1 MSGVKCI
8 DKIISMLM
16 ISVLGLGLVSC
27 GKNNA
32 DEGTYNLET
41 TSYQYGITK
50 VNNISDV
57 SFFSNDLCVT
67 DQDNFGID
75 QVDSQVAGG
84 GGVFNL
90 ATGECTYGQNL
101 FGRMYP
107 ASTTKILTCLVAIEQ
122 GNLSD
127 MVTVS
132 EHAADQTPDSSVAG
146 LAAGDVM
153 TLKDL
158 LYGLMLRSGNDA
170 AIAIAEHIGGSEE
183 GFAELMNAK
192 AKSLGATQSHFITP
206 HGLHQD
212 DHYTTIY
219 DMYLIF
225 QAALQNETFL
235 EVISSASYDVSY
247 TGASGEA
254 KTQTWVSTNRYLNGK
269 EKAPAGFAVIGGKT
283 GTTYEAGYCLVLYSY
298 NDQNQPIISIV
309 YNSDCT
315 LNLYYLMDEL
325 LYTFGEAPS

>member
-254 KTQTWVSTNRYLNGK
+254 KTQTWVSTNRYLNEK
-269 EKAPAGFAVIGGKT
+269 KKAPAGFTVIGGKT

>member
-1 MSGVKCI
+1 M
-8 DKIISMLM
+8 
-16 ISVLGLGLVSC
+16 
-27 GKNNA
+27 
-32 DEGTYNLET
+32 EGTYNLET

-225 QAALQNETFL
+225 QAAIQNETFL

-254 KTQTWVSTNRYLNGK
+254 KSQTWVSTNRYLNGK
-269 EKAPAGFAVIGGKT
+269 EKAPAGFTVIGGRPELHMKQ
-283 GTTYEAGYCLVLYSY
+283 G
-298 NDQNQPIISIV
+298 IV
-309 YNSDCT
+309 WFFTVIMTRINR
-315 LNLYYLMDEL
+315 LFL
-325 LYTFGEAPS
+325 LYIIQIVR

>member
-1 MSGVKCI
+1 
-8 DKIISMLM
+8 MLM

-27 GKNNA
+27 GKNNV

-225 QAALQNETFL
+225 QAAIQNETFL

-254 KTQTWVSTNRYLNGK
+254 KSQTWVSTNRYLNGK
-269 EKAPAGFAVIGGKT
+269 EKAPVGFTVIGGKT

>member
-27 GKNNA
+27 GKNNV

-225 QAALQNETFL
+225 QAAIQNETFL

-254 KTQTWVSTNRYLNGK
+254 KSQTWVSTNRYLNGK
-269 EKAPAGFAVIGGKT
+269 EKAPVGFTVIGGKT

>member
-16 ISVLGLGLVSC
+16 IAVLGLGLVSC
-27 GKNNA
+27 GKENA
-32 DEGTYNLET
+32 DEGTYNLES

-183 GFAELMNAK
+183 GFAKLMNAK
-192 AKSLGATQSHFITP
+192 AKSLGATQSHFVTP

-247 TGASGEA
+247 TGSSGEA
-254 KTQTWVSTNRYLNGK
+254 KSQTWVSTNRYLNGK
-269 EKAPAGFAVIGGKT
+269 EKAPTGFTVIGGKT

>member
-1 MSGVKCI
+1 
-8 DKIISMLM
+8 MLM

-27 GKNNA
+27 GKNNV

-225 QAALQNETFL
+225 QAAIQNETFL

-254 KTQTWVSTNRYLNGK
+254 KSQTWVSTNRYLNGK
-269 EKAPAGFAVIGGKT
+269 EKAPDGFTVIGGKT

>member
-1 MSGVKCI
+1 
-8 DKIISMLM
+8 M

-27 GKNNA
+27 GKNNV

-225 QAALQNETFL
+225 QAAIQNETFL

-254 KTQTWVSTNRYLNGK
+254 KSQTWVSTNRYLNGK
-269 EKAPAGFAVIGGKT
+269 EKAPVGFTVIGGKT